1 VTNVVH
7 AFAPIVVS
15 VGGAVALHNEELV
28 VDPIRERVAEMVMTN
43 VPEIRLTELGDD
55 VVVEGALASA
65 MTEGTGDRRRLRR

>member
-1 VTNVVH
+1 
-7 AFAPIVVS
+7 
-15 VGGAVALHNEELV
+15 
-28 VDPIRERVAEMVMTN
+28 MVMTN